1 MQTLKTALR
10 LWLLALTLALP
21 LWATPIELGIEADFK
36 QSSKQTFVQ
45 HRQPYTLAIDLPNEP
60 YEHLRL
66 KLQQSLGFPLRRFE
80 GWKQTG
86 ESHLTV
92 VTPPEYNQVLSRF
105 LSEDEIDGI
114 AKSLELQQSDIVGL
128 GLGTGQVTVQGE
140 VQQTFFLIADSS
152 KARQVRHAIH
162 QAYVSKGG
170 RASDWDPSW
179 YFPHVT
185 VGFTHSDIHEHQG
198 LLKSIKHSWDHRFLL
213 IPSP

>member
-1 MQTLKTALR
+1 MRSLRTAFR
-10 LWLLALTLALP
+10 LWLLVLTLALP
-21 LWATPIELGIEADFK
+21 LWAGTIELVLEPDFK
-36 QSSKQTFVQ
+36 ESSKQAFVQ

-66 KLQQSLGFPLRRFE
+66 KLVQSLGIPLRRFE
-80 GWKQTG
+80 GWKRTG

-92 VTPPEYNQVLSRF
+92 ITPPEFEVLSRY
-105 LSEDEIDGI
+105 LSEDEIDEI
-114 AKSLELQQSDIVGL
+114 ANSLELQQSDIVGL

-185 VGFTHSDIHEHQG
+185 IGFTHADIHEHQG
-198 LLKSIKHSWDHRFLL
+198 VLKSIKHSWDQRFLL
-213 IPSP
+213 VPSR